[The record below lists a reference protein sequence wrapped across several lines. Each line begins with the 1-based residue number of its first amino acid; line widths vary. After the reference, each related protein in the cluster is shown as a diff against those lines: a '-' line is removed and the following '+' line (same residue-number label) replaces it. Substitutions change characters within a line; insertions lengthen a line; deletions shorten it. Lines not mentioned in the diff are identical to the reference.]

1 MHYVHHIGGNKRSLH
16 FIWKVGENA
25 SEGEVIHK
33 CNEVIRAI
41 ESEVPVY
48 ERRITKKQF
57 MHCFGFIENP
67 VALRAIF
74 KELTGDQSAPANL
87 NQSEIDK
94 RFAHAML
101 SEDPDIIVNLR
112 HLLPD
117 KKKDSFR
124 DFFTETERYLSED
137 IVVAVQER
145 RHGQQLYLAK
155 AVSLKDLHQ
164 RVSERVPPGTNIP
177 SVKWM
182 RYQFQPLNSRAN
194 TAKYYKG
201 PMEIKMMVQ
210 KRQVR

>member
-1 MHYVHHIGGNKRSLH
+1 
-16 FIWKVGENA
+16 
-25 SEGEVIHK
+25 
-33 CNEVIRAI
+33 
-41 ESEVPVY
+41 
-48 ERRITKKQF
+48 
-57 MHCFGFIENP
+57 
-67 VALRAIF
+67 
-74 KELTGDQSAPANL
+74 
-87 NQSEIDK
+87 
-94 RFAHAML
+94 ML